1 MYIVSINN
9 NGIEIPIHNAE
20 MKLSSGTIVKGINS
34 IDTFSFTILPS
45 NIGFNRLFDFKTL
58 VKVYNTNKDR
68 YEFFGRV
75 LCSNPEMSDS
85 GAIFKTVTCESYF
98 GFLYDSVQ
106 TYYDVRNWT
115 VEELFE
121 QIIDC
126 HNSQVEDH
134 KKFVIGEISV
144 TDKNDN
150 VYIGIQRAKTWD
162 ILKEKLIDNLGGEF
176 RLRVVDGVNYIDYL
190 SEVGSVRTTEI
201 ALSKNMKS
209 IVKEADPSAFVTR
222 LIPLGCK
229 LKETKTTT
237 DDEGN
242 ETTEEIETEQ
252 RLDITSVND
261 GLDYIEVEDAVDVYG
276 IITSIQ
282 EWDDVT
288 LASNLLE
295 KGKKWLEENNKV
307 LIKYQITALDL
318 SLLGLDIDDFDVCN
332 YHPIKNAILGID
344 DTSRIIN
351 KSIDICEEVKSTIQI
366 GDNFKTLSELQKEQA
381 DELLNLKNTVTKVES
396 NYVTN
401 QIIVNEKM
409 YLTSI
414 INQTADAIRDELTA
428 KYVTT
433 DSAGNIFE
441 EKFKSTWERTAKDMT
456 ATFNKTIAEG
466 DAYATTELEK
476 IYKYIK
482 FSGETAVSIGSSDSV
497 VTLEID
503 NEKGIVFKRNGVV
516 FGEWDGENFYTGNI
530 VLRLN
535 ERAQFGNFAFVPRSD
550 GSLSFLKVGG

>member
-1 MYIVSINN
+1 MYIVTINN

-68 YEFFGRV
+68 YEFYGRV
-75 LCSNPEMSDS
+75 LCSNPEMSDR

-98 GFLYDSVQ
+98 GFFCDSVQ
-106 TYYDVRNWT
+106 TYFDAQNWT
-115 VEELFE
+115 VEELFR

-150 VYIGIQRAKTWD
+150 VYIGIQRTKTWD
-162 ILKEKLIDNLGGEF
+162 ALKEKLLDKLGGEF

-190 SEVGSVRTTEI
+190 TEVGSVKTTEI
-201 ALSKNMKS
+201 ALSRNMKS
-209 IVKEADPSAFVTR
+209 IVKEVDPSAFVTR

-229 LKETKTTT
+229 LTETKTTT

-242 ETTEEIETEQ
+242 ETTEEVETER

-261 GLDYIEVEDAVDVYG
+261 GLDYIEVEDAVDAYG
-276 IITSIQ
+276 IIVSIQ

-288 LASNLLE
+288 LPSNLLNR
-295 KGKKWLEENNKV
+295 GKKWLEENNKV
-307 LIKYQITALDL
+307 QIKYQVTALDL

-344 DTSRIIN
+344 DTARIIS

-401 QIIVNEKM
+401 QIVVNEKM
-409 YLTSI
+409 HLISI
-414 INQTADAIRDELTA
+414 INQTADAIRDELTQR
-428 KYVTT
+428 YVTT

-441 EKFKSTWERTAKDMT
+441 ESFNSSWERKAKEMT
-456 ATFNKTIAEG
+456 ATFNKTITEG
-466 DAYATTELEK
+466 DAYATTNFEK
-476 IYKYIK
+476 LYKYIK

-497 VTLEID
+497 VTLELD
-503 NEKGIVFKRNGVV
+503 NEKGIIFKRNGVA
-516 FGEWDGENFYTGNI
+516 FGEWDGDNFYTGNI
-530 VLRLN
+530 VVRLN